1 MNKPADPID
10 AAMARDAE
18 ALRTATER
26 DLPSFFQT
34 TRSLRGALLT
44 RPWRPSRV
52 RWAAW
57 GWTAAAAGIA
67 VLLAFVPVSYPTLA
81 GHDVTLSVG
90 EHLPAP
96 SLAAVARGLRAGVG
110 GEGVRVEADGAGT
123 TFHTRVH
130 ERSTRNAR
138 EAAAAYAAVLRG
150 SGLQAQV
157 AVTPWTVRES
167 GSVYGFASDRLVQI
181 LIEVRGRSSAEIE
194 GEIAARLEAIG
205 FSASLVTV
213 EHQDGRTDVAIRATG
228 PGGRRLET
236 ETSRELSGP
245 AAKVDPPIAIDMMEF
260 ADLDSLPLEQRR
272 EAIER
277 RLRERGIHATVTLED
292 GKLRIEAVDER
303 VRE

>member
-10 AAMARDAE
+10 AAIARDAD
-18 ALRTATER
+18 ALRAATER
-26 DLPSFFQT
+26 DLPSFFET
-34 TRSLRGALLT
+34 TRALRGALLV
-44 RPWRPSRV
+44 RPGHPSAV

-57 GWTAAAAGIA
+57 GWTAAAAG
-67 VLLAFVPVSYPTLA
+67 VGVVLAFVPVSYPALA
-81 GHDVTLSVG
+81 GHDVALSVAG
-90 EHLPAP
+90 HLAP
-96 SLAAVARGLRAGVG
+96 SSLAAVARGLRAGVD

-123 TFHTRVH
+123 TFRTRVH
-130 ERSTRNAR
+130 ERSTRNVR
-138 EAAAAYAAVLRG
+138 EAASAFAAVLRG
-150 SGLQAQV
+150 SGLEAQV
-157 AVTPWTVRES
+157 SVSPWTVRES

-205 FSASLVTV
+205 FNASLVLV
-213 EHQDGRTDVAIRATG
+213 EHEGGRTDVAIRATG
-228 PGGRRLET
+228 PDGRLLET

-260 ADLDSLPLEQRR
+260 ADLDSLPPAERR
-272 EAIER
+272 DAIER